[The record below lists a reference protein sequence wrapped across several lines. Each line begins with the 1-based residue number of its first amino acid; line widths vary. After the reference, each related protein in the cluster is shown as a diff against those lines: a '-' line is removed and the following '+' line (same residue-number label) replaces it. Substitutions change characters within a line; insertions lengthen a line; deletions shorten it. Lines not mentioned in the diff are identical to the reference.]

1 MVRPE
6 YRTYDDNR
14 LLKNEINR
22 LSQDNEKLRKLLQ
35 DLNSSI
41 AEENLRATKPKGWVS
56 FKCNITWFSCIIY
69 Q

>member
-6 YRTYDDNR
+6 YHTYDDNR

-41 AEENLRATKPKGWVS
+41 AEENLRATKPKG
-56 FKCNITWFSCIIY
+56 
-69 Q
+69 